1 MTRPVPLC
9 RRLLAV
15 LLALLLVL
23 GLAPAALAAASC
35 PQCGGDVTCTDNGDG
50 RTHTLSQGRRC

>member
-35 PQCGGDVTCTDNGDG
+35 PHPY
-50 RTHTLSQGRRC
+50 RLLSQGRRC